1 MSATLDA
8 AKSDDLDLL
17 TARYG
22 AADIPAASPLNEV
35 IRSLMAHRSV
45 RNYLPTPLPDGT
57 LETMIAAAQ
66 AAATSSNMQ
75 YWSVV
80 AVTDPATKKIMA
92 EVAGG
97 QQHINQCPL
106 LLVFLADQSRLKRV
120 IDAAGKPMATLD
132 YQEAFT
138 VAAIDAALAAQN
150 ATVAAEALG
159 LGTVYI
165 GALRNDPE
173 RVAKAIGLPPHVMA
187 VFGLCV
193 GYANPATQSDIKPR
207 LPQSAVLYRE
217 RYEAGDEGAAIA
229 RYDAVLSAFSRR
241 QAMDSDTWTGRVL
254 QRLTGSNGR
263 EGMRAAM
270 RRLGFELK

>member
-8 AKSDDLDLL
+8 AKSDDHDLL

-45 RNYLPTPLPDGT
+45 RNYLPTALPDGT
-57 LETMIAAAQ
+57 LETLIAAAQ

-120 IDAAGKPMATLD
+120 IDTAGKPMPTLD

-138 VAAIDAALAAQN
+138 VAAIDAGLAAQN
-150 ATVAAEALG
+150 AAIAAESLG

-173 RVAKAIGLPPHVMA
+173 RVAKAIGLPQHVMA

-193 GYANPATQSDIKPR
+193 GYANPATLSDIKPR
-207 LPQSAVLYRE
+207 LPQAAVLHHE
-217 RYEAGDEGAAIA
+217 RYETADETAAIA

>member
-45 RNYLPTPLPDGT
+45 RNYLPTALPDGT

-120 IDAAGKPMATLD
+120 IDAAGKPMPTLD
-132 YQEAFT
+132 FQEAFT

-193 GYANPATQSDIKPR
+193 GYANPAALSDIKPR
-207 LPQSAVLYRE
+207 LPQAAVLFHE
-217 RYEAGDEGAAIA
+217 RYEAADETAAIA

>member
-1 MSATLDA
+1 MSAMLDA
-8 AKSDDLDLL
+8 QTTDDQDLL

-22 AADIPAASPLNEV
+22 AADVPATGPVTDV
-35 IRSLMAHRSV
+35 IRALLAHRSV
-45 RNYLPTPLPDGT
+45 RGYLPTALPQGT
-57 LETMIAAAQ
+57 VETLIAAAQ
-66 AAATSSNMQ
+66 SAATSSNMQ

-80 AVTDPATKKIMA
+80 AVTDPATKALMA

-97 QQHINQCPL
+97 QGHIRDCPL
-106 LLVFLADQSRLKRV
+106 LLVFLADQSRLNRV
-120 IDAAGKPMATLD
+120 ITAAGKTMPTLD

-150 ATVAAEALG
+150 ATVAAESLG

-173 RVAKAIGLPPHVMA
+173 KVAAAIGLPPHVMA

-193 GYANPATQSDIKPR
+193 GYPDLAKLSDIKPR
-207 LPQSAVLYRE
+207 LPQTSVLFHE
-217 RYEAGDEGAAIA
+217 RYAPQDEAAQVA
-229 RYDAVLSAFSRR
+229 RYDAALGAFSRK
-241 QAMDSDTWTGRVL
+241 QGMATESWTGRVL
-254 QRLTGSNGR
+254 QRLTGTNGR

>member
-1 MSATLDA
+1 MSAMLDA
-8 AKSDDLDLL
+8 PMSDDQDLL

-22 AADIPAASPLNEV
+22 AADVPATGPVNDV
-35 IRSLMAHRSV
+35 IRALFAHRSV
-45 RNYLPTPLPDGT
+45 RGYLPTALPQGT
-57 LETMIAAAQ
+57 VETLIAAAQ
-66 AAATSSNMQ
+66 SAATSSNMQ

-80 AVTDPATKKIMA
+80 AVTDPATKALMA

-97 QQHINQCPL
+97 QGHIRDCPL
-106 LLVFLADQSRLKRV
+106 LLVFLADQSRLNRV
-120 IDAAGKPMATLD
+120 ITAAGKTMPTLD

-150 ATVAAEALG
+150 ATVAAESLG

-173 RVAKAIGLPPHVMA
+173 KVAAAIGLPPHVMA

-193 GYANPATQSDIKPR
+193 GYPDLAKLSDIKPR
-207 LPQSAVLYRE
+207 LPQTSVLFHE
-217 RYEAGDEGAAIA
+217 RYAPQDEAAQVA
-229 RYDAVLSAFSRR
+229 RYDDALGAFSRK
-241 QAMDSDTWTGRVL
+241 QGMATESWTGRVL
-254 QRLTGSNGR
+254 QRLTGTNGR

>member
-8 AKSDDLDLL
+8 QTNDDQDLL

-22 AADIPAASPLNEV
+22 AADAPATGPVNDV
-35 IRSLMAHRSV
+35 IRALFAHRSV
-45 RNYLPTPLPDGT
+45 RGYLPTALPAGT
-57 LETMIAAAQ
+57 VETLVAAAQ
-66 AAATSSNMQ
+66 SAATSSNMQ

-80 AVTDPATKKIMA
+80 AVTDPGTKALMA

-97 QQHINQCPL
+97 QAHIRECPL
-106 LLVFLADQSRLKRV
+106 LLVFLADQSRLNRV
-120 IDAAGKPMATLD
+120 ISAAGKTMPTLD

-150 ATVAAEALG
+150 ATVAAESLG

-173 RVAKAIGLPPHVMA
+173 KVAAAIGLPAHVMA

-193 GYANPATQSDIKPR
+193 GYPDPARLSDIKPR
-207 LPQSAVLYRE
+207 LPQSSVLFHE
-217 RYEAGDEGAAIA
+217 RYAPQGEAAAVA
-229 RYDAVLSAFSRR
+229 RYDEVLGAFSRR
-241 QAMDSDTWTGRVL
+241 QGMASESWTGRVL
-254 QRLTGSNGR
+254 QRLSGSNGR